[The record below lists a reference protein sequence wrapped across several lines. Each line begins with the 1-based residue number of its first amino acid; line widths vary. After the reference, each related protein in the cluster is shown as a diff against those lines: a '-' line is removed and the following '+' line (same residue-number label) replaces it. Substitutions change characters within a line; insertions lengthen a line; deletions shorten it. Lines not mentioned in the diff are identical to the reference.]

1 MRKIFWILTA
11 LILISSPTFA
21 DDFQEGIDSLKQKD
35 FKAALEKLLPLA
47 KKGDAK
53 AQNIIGFIYYL
64 GDETTINYGKAF
76 KWNMKSA
83 EQGNSNAQASLGVMY
98 YHGDGVTQS
107 FSEALKWY
115 KLSAAQG
122 DLRGQIKLGMM
133 YKSGEG
139 VNKDSKEAFKWLN
152 LAAEQGGS
160 EAQVVLGDMHMRGEG
175 VTKNYIQALKWFYIA
190 GLLKN
195 EKALPLRDLLLKKL
209 RPKQIS
215 EAQILIKG
223 WVDRHR

>member
-1 MRKIFWILTA
+1 VRFGGRLKDIELYSLKALYENREYFFIGNHMRKIFWILTT

-21 DDFQEGIDSLKQKD
+21 DDFQEGIVSLKQKD
-35 FKAALEKLLPLA
+35 FKTALEKLLPLA
-47 KKGDAK
+47 KKGHAE
-53 AQNIIGFIYYL
+53 AQNIVGFIYYL

-122 DLRGQIKLGMM
+122 DL
-133 YKSGEG
+133 
-139 VNKDSKEAFKWLN
+139 
-152 LAAEQGGS
+152 
-160 EAQVVLGDMHMRGEG
+160 
-175 VTKNYIQALKWFYIA
+175 
-190 GLLKN
+190 
-195 EKALPLRDLLLKKL
+195 
-209 RPKQIS
+209 
-215 EAQILIKG
+215 
-223 WVDRHR
+223 